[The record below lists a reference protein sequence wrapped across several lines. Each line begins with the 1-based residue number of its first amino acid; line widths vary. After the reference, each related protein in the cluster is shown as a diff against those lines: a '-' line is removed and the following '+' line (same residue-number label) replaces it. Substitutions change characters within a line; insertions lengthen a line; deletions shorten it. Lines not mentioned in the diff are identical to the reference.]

1 MYKKKVIVFLG
12 SRAEIGI
19 IKPAINS
26 LKKKFDVF
34 LLINSRNSKNNF
46 FLTEDIKIEKKNIFF
61 LNLKIKDTKQDD
73 IFDYLSKF
81 VKSSKK
87 YLKQNTYYFGVV
99 LGDRYETLLFSY
111 LCSFKKIPL
120 VHFHGGES
128 TFGSLDENYR
138 HAITKLSS
146 LHFVSTEKYRDKV
159 ISLGENP
166 KKVIDIGSLSLF
178 TIQKYKFQKLHYIL
192 RKTIKNTII
201 KRYFLVTF
209 HPETYSKL
217 TFREQIQ
224 PLLRVISHNNN
235 YNFIF
240 TSSNLDE
247 GGNIITNQVKK
258 FVKRKINCFFVSN
271 LGHKN
276 YLNLMKYSLGV
287 LGNSSSG
294 IIESPFMKTKCLNI
308 GNRQEG
314 RLISNQTISV
324 KNNFINIKKGMNKLI
339 KLKTKKISLV
349 YYKKNGLK
357 KFEKIVFNENF
368 NTILPKIFYEK
379 K

>member
-159 ISLGENP
+159 IALGENP

-178 TIQKYKFQKLHYIL
+178 TIQKYKFQKLHNIL
-192 RKTIKNTII
+192 GKTIKNTII

>member
-81 VKSSKK
+81 IKSSKK

-159 ISLGENP
+159 IALGENP

-178 TIQKYKFQKLHYIL
+178 TIQKYKFQKLHNIL
-192 RKTIKNTII
+192 GKTIKNTII

-258 FVKRKINCFFVSN
+258 FVKRNLNCFFVSN

>member
-159 ISLGENP
+159 IALGENP

-258 FVKRKINCFFVSN
+258 FVKRNLNCFFVSN

>member
-81 VKSSKK
+81 IKSSKK

-159 ISLGENP
+159 IALGENP

-178 TIQKYKFQKLHYIL
+178 TIQKYKFQKLHNIL
-192 RKTIKNTII
+192 GKTIKNTII

>member
-34 LLINSRNSKNNF
+34 LIINSRNSKNNF
-46 FLTEDIKIEKKNIFF
+46 FLAEDIKIEKKNIFF
-61 LNLKIKDTKQDD
+61 LNLKIKDTKQDY

-81 VKSSKK
+81 IKSSKK
-87 YLKQNTYYFGVV
+87 YLKQNTYYFSVV

-120 VHFHGGES
+120 VHFHGGET

-178 TIQKYKFQKLHYIL
+178 TIQKYKFQKLHNIL
-192 RKTIKNTII
+192 RKTIKNTTI
-201 KRYFLVTF
+201 KPYFLVTF

-224 PLLRVISHNNN
+224 PLLRVILLNNN

-258 FVKRKINCFFVSN
+258 FVKRNLNCFFVAN

>member
-258 FVKRKINCFFVSN
+258 FVKRNLNCFFVSN

>member
-34 LLINSRNSKNNF
+34 LIINSRNSKNNF
-46 FLTEDIKIEKKNIFF
+46 FLAEDIKIEKKNIFF
-61 LNLKIKDTKQDD
+61 LNLKIKDTKQDY

-81 VKSSKK
+81 IKSSKK
-87 YLKQNTYYFGVV
+87 YLKQNTYYFSVV

-120 VHFHGGES
+120 VHFHGGET

-178 TIQKYKFQKLHYIL
+178 TIQKYKFQKLHNIL
-192 RKTIKNTII
+192 RKTIKNNTI
-201 KRYFLVTF
+201 KPYFLVTF

-224 PLLRVISHNNN
+224 PLLRVILLNNN

-258 FVKRKINCFFVSN
+258 FVKRNLNCFFVAN

>member
-1 MYKKKVIVFLG
+1 M
-12 SRAEIGI
+12 
-19 IKPAINS
+19 
-26 LKKKFDVF
+26 
-34 LLINSRNSKNNF
+34 
-46 FLTEDIKIEKKNIFF
+46 
-61 LNLKIKDTKQDD
+61 
-73 IFDYLSKF
+73 
-81 VKSSKK
+81 
-87 YLKQNTYYFGVV
+87 

-159 ISLGENP
+159 IALGENP

-178 TIQKYKFQKLHYIL
+178 TIQKYKFQKLHNIL
-192 RKTIKNTII
+192 GKTIKNTII

>member
-159 ISLGENP
+159 IALGENP